1 MENIISKK
9 SSIVNKAIQYSLK
22 KKSFQINRIQRK
34 INKLLR
40 EKKIRIFHPN
50 QNNIKYS
57 DNLKH
62 KFQN

>member
-22 KKSFQINRIQRK
+22 KKSFQINKIQRK

-40 EKKIRIFHPN
+40 EKKNKDIPSKPKQYKIFR
-50 QNNIKYS
+50 
-57 DNLKH
+57 
-62 KFQN
+62 